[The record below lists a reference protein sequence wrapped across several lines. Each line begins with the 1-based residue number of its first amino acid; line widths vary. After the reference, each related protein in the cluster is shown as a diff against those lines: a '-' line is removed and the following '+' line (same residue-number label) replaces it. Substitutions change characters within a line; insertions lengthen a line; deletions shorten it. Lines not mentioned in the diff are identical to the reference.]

1 MGEELLETFISYM
14 KHSERERRQ
23 QNPYIYI
30 GIH

>member
-14 KHSERERRQ
+14 KHSGERKRP

-30 GIH
+30 EIH